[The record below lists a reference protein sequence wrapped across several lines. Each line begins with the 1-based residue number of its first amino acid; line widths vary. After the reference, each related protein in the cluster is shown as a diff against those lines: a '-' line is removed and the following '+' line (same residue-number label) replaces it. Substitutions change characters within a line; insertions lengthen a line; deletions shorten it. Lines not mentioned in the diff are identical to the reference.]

1 MVASLYHRGSIC
13 IGQNLNS
20 TVFQW
25 KCNIEIILYFAMGQY
40 LLLLLRLRT
49 RTLKD
54 QKWGRVLCPINLKT
68 VKTDQFRFKVKEF
81 NCDFKLRDF
90 SHLINYNPL

>member
-1 MVASLYHRGSIC
+1 MIASLYHRGSIC
-13 IGQNLNS
+13 LNS
-20 TVFQW
+20 TVFLR
-25 KCNIEIILYFAMGQY
+25 KCNIEIIFILYFVMGQY

-68 VKTDQFRFKVKEF
+68 VKTDQFRCKVKQF

-90 SHLINYNPL
+90 SHLI